1 MTHWRTTQK
10 KEKKLKWI
18 IKKNIILYIILEESL
33 FRINASWEYLI
44 PYIIKAA
51 MATKKRELMYLIY
64 LIILLGKLAKIIVTE
79 YFNFYSFTFLRKKWY
94 TLLTI
99 SLTISFRH
107 LKYKVNILQVM
118 MNTIYIVLTL
128 TSVAC
133 CWLPEDRMSN
143 ILCKK
148 CWTCSGMCK
157 IVFLRFGYFSK

>member
-1 MTHWRTTQK
+1 
-10 KEKKLKWI
+10 
-18 IKKNIILYIILEESL
+18 
-33 FRINASWEYLI
+33 
-44 PYIIKAA
+44 

-64 LIILLGKLAKIIVTE
+64 LIILLGKLAQIIVTE

-94 TLLTI
+94 SLLTI

-133 CWLPEDRMSN
+133 C
-143 ILCKK
+143 
-148 CWTCSGMCK
+148 
-157 IVFLRFGYFSK
+157 